1 MQEQNFTPRFLA
13 EQLTQMNAAP
23 IPKAPENVKIDTEQ
37 WSQIARGLNT
47 IYKQNQALS
56 EQITGLWTKVTELE
70 TTLGKSVDR
79 AMREQKK
86 ATEQEIE
93 TMMREAAKQVGKAAE
108 RASDL
113 MDKHSFRDDFLWWLR
128 LILTGLPAVLVLLLW
143 IYVGLGLA

>member
-1 MQEQNFTPRFLA
+1 MQEQNFTPRFSA

-23 IPKAPENVKIDTEQ
+23 IPKAPENMKIDAEQ
-37 WSQIARGLNT
+37 WSQIAHGLNT
-47 IYKQNQALS
+47 ISKQNHALS
-56 EQITGLWTKVTELE
+56 RQITELKTRVNELE
-70 TTLGKSVDR
+70 TVLGNSVDR
-79 AMREQKK
+79 AMKEQKK

-93 TMMREAAKQVGKAAE
+93 NVMREATKQVGRAAE